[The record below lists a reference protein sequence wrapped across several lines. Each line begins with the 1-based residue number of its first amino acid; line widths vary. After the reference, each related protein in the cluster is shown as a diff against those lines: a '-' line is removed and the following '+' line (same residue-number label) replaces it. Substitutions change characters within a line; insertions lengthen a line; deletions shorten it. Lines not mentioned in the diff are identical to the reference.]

1 MADRKM
7 ANRKIRG
14 VIFLSAIFPSAIFLS
29 AIFLSAGR
37 NGDLGRGGE
46 GVHLRFAGGFAVNK
60 LAQPHLEIDQRPE
73 PLGMIARARLMFGYQ
88 VANKRRIED
97 AALETSRAERVIVER
112 RSVSPAEPCADRGG
126 KTHLAPC
133 QDWFGQ
139 QAF

>member
-7 ANRKIRG
+7 ADRKIRDS
-14 VIFLSAIFPSAIFLS
+14 IFLSAIILS

-46 GVHLRFAGGFAVNK
+46 SVHLRFPGGFAVNK
-60 LAQPHLEIDQRPE
+60 LAHPHLEIDQRPE
-73 PLGMIARARLMFGYQ
+73 SLGMIARARLMFGHQ

-112 RSVSPAEPCADRGG
+112 RSVSPAEPCADR
-126 KTHLAPC
+126 
-133 QDWFGQ
+133 
-139 QAF
+139 